1 MKMNYNPSNNFSKLK
16 LLNSSNF
23 RTAYIVLQLFL
34 YVSFMSLDI
43 LNSEGYK
50 LSNILK
56 FSSIILCFLYVCL
69 TGKVRSNKRDT
80 NILLLAMFFTV
91 ISDWFILIKDSYN
104 LGLITFILVQSMYL
118 VRIHLYNNLKSILIA
133 FIRNLLISIFVILI
147 VIKVDIEPE
156 VILILSLAIVYL
168 VTFIFNILDTTIL
181 YIKIR
186 RKDVFLFLLGLIL
199 FILCDINV
207 GLFNLTNYIQ
217 MNPFIYDKIYPFVFL
232 GMWFF
237 YLPSQVILSV
247 SELTEGK

>member
-168 VTFIFNILDTTIL
+168 VTFIFKIL
-181 YIKIR
+181 
-186 RKDVFLFLLGLIL
+186 
-199 FILCDINV
+199 
-207 GLFNLTNYIQ
+207 Q
-217 MNPFIYDKIYPFVFL
+217 
-232 GMWFF
+232 F
-237 YLPSQVILSV
+237 YLL
-247 SELTEGK
+247 K